1 MKHKK
6 YLNILCNYKKPIQ
19 QFTLKFKCKGCS
31 NTESFTTY
39 SGYNM
44 CYECGTLNG
53 HILGQFDV
61 KELSLE

>member
-1 MKHKK
+1 MTYTEEEIKR
-6 YLNILCNYKKPIQ
+6 YLNILSNYKKPIQ

-44 CYECGTLNG
+44 CYECGTLNM
-53 HILGQFDV
+53 F
-61 KELSLE
+61 